1 MVHERLR
8 KFRQLKGFTLDQLSE
23 RSGVDRGTIHRIE
36 LDQVSPRLDTLERLC
51 QALGLDLPAFFGAEP
66 PSEEDCRLHR
76 LEAQLLLLRGLTAR
90 FGNLLMAIQ
99 GHLDLLDPGASGS
112 PRLAGLQQALDQASR
127 ALAQMRDAGGN
138 PPLVRQPLDL
148 ARFLESRRDHVE
160 GHLGAGQSLQLQLPP
175 DPLPIEGD
183 PDQLTRLLE
192 HLTAHAATGL
202 GPGTL
207 QIGLRRTDPGALDP
221 ASFPSGPVPACATLE
236 VTHSGT
242 PAHRDGPLPP
252 FDLSRHLATGSW
264 DFALPAIHR
273 IVLDHA
279 GSFEAVGSQE
289 AFTLRIHLPTSDRTV
304 PPPAPEVRPG
314 RPATATIL
322 LVEDETEVRQA
333 ATLLLEWLG
342 CTVLPA
348 VDGVEGLRQYRTHRD
363 RIDLVLLD
371 LQMPN
376 LDGAATLEALIAL
389 DPRVRVALCTGSTL
403 PAPLAQHPPRNLLAV
418 LQKPYRAAELEGLLR
433 SVLGDRA

>member
-51 QALGLDLPAFFGAEP
+51 QALELSLPAFFAPED
-66 PSEEDCRLHR
+66 PSGPAC
-76 LEAQLLLLRGLTAR
+76 LERQMALLRGLTAR
-90 FGNLLMAIQ
+90 FGNLLMPIQ
-99 GHLDLLDPGASGS
+99 GSLDLLDPAEPEPS
-112 PRLAGLQQALDQASR
+112 RLAGLQLALNR
-127 ALAQMRDAGGN
+127 AAWTLTQMRDASGN
-138 PPLVRQPLDL
+138 PPLGKRSLEL
-148 ARFLESRRDHVE
+148 SGFLEARRKQVE
-160 GHLGAGQSLQLQLPP
+160 GQMGRNQSLHLQLPP

-183 PDQLTRLLE
+183 PEQLSRLLE
-192 HLTAHAATGL
+192 YLVAHAATGL

-207 QIGLRRTDPGALDP
+207 QLELRRTDPGALDP
-221 ASFPSGPVPACATLE
+221 GRFRSGPVPPCATLE

-279 GSFEAVGSQE
+279 GSFEAVGSRE
-289 AFTLRIHLPTSDRTV
+289 AFTLRIHLPASDRPV
-304 PPPAPEVRPG
+304 PPPAPEVPAG

-322 LVEDETEVRQA
+322 LVEDEAEVRQA
-333 ATLLLEWLG
+333 GTLMLEWLG

-348 VDGVEGLRQYRTHRD
+348 VDGVDGLRQYRAHRD

-418 LQKPYRAAELEGLLR
+418 LQKPYRATELEGLLR